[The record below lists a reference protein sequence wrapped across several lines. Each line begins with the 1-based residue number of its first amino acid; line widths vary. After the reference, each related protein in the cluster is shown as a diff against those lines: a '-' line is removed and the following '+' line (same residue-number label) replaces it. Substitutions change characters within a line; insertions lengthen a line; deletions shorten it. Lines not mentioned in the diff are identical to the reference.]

1 MNSTLEKDSGHCIVN
16 LFHAFLFHREVKFI
30 VTVIDAISCGGLQI
44 VRPMFGAPAVK
55 RGGSCR
61 RSPAT
66 FAFPCVISNRQPD
79 LQASTVSSVNL
90 NGRLLTG
97 LNLYDVLVS
106 GRSRRVV
113 LSSKS
118 KRTGYR
124 DSLHRSKLKLG
135 TSHFDA
141 RWAEAGALETLTR
154 PSRCLNHRSHGLASF
169 PMERCSGRGGYK
181 DPEAP
186 LSAELFLQ
194 LLSIYI
200 L

>member
-1 MNSTLEKDSGHCIVN
+1 M
-16 LFHAFLFHREVKFI
+16 LFSVG
-30 VTVIDAISCGGLQI
+30 DCGFFVPCSALQPSSEEDL
-44 VRPMFGAPAVK
+44 VADLLQQLP
-55 RGGSCR
+55 S
-61 RSPAT
+61 
-66 FAFPCVISNRQPD
+66 PCVISNRRPD

-124 DSLHRSKLKLG
+124 DSLQCSKLKLG
-135 TSHFDA
+135 TLHFDA
-141 RWAEAGALETLTR
+141 RWAEAGAFETSTR

-186 LSAELFLQ
+186 LSTELFLQ